1 MFRKILIVNRGEI
14 ALRVMRTCRE
24 MGIQTV
30 AVYSD
35 ADRTA
40 PHVLFAD
47 EAYHLGPAPSNQSYL
62 KQEKL
67 LEVLKASGA
76 DAVHPG
82 YGFLSEN
89 TAFAAAV
96 IKAGATF
103 IGPPAPAITLMGD
116 KTAARQ
122 QMIKAGVPVVP
133 GTEEPIEDVSEA
145 RRIAEKIGL
154 PVLVKA
160 AGGGGG
166 KGMRLVHKASE
177 FEKTV
182 AQAQREAASAFGD
195 GRVYIEKYLEEPHH
209 IEFQILADE
218 HGHVIHLNER
228 ECSIQR
234 RYQKVVEESPSP
246 FLTPEIRE
254 KMGQAAVEAARSCGY
269 TNAGTVEFLVD
280 KHRNF
285 YFLEMNTRLQVEHPV
300 TEMVTQIDLVAEQL
314 KIACGEPLSLT
325 QKDVRSTGHAIE
337 CRIYAEDARMDFAPS
352 TGVIQAL
359 FIPNGFGTRFDG
371 AIQTG
376 CEITP
381 FYDPM
386 LGKLVTWGND
396 RETALD
402 RMHRALSEFLVAGI
416 ETSIGFCDA
425 VVQHPTFRSGQ
436 YDTHFY
442 EMYKSDLLATLNDL
456 TPEAA
461 RAAALT
467 AAAHQLRQAANGRLI
482 SKNKN
487 KQPMNRWLQIRRGEQ
502 LQ

>member
-1 MFRKILIVNRGEI
+1 MFKKILITNRGEI

-30 AVYSD
+30 AVYSA

-47 EAYHLGPAPSNQSYL
+47 EAYAIGPAPSNQSYL
-62 KQEKL
+62 KQDKL
-67 LEVLKASGA
+67 LEVLKTSGA
-76 DAVHPG
+76 EAVHPG

-89 TAFAAAV
+89 TDFAAGVTA
-96 IKAGATF
+96 AGATF
-103 IGPPAPAITLMGD
+103 IGPPAKAITLMGN
-116 KTAARQ
+116 KTAARR

-133 GTEEPIEDVSEA
+133 GTEDPIEDVAAA
-145 RRIAEKIGL
+145 RKIAEKIGF

-166 KGMRLVHKASE
+166 KGMRLVSAATDFDS
-177 FEKTV
+177 TV

-209 IEFQILADE
+209 IEFQILADQQ
-218 HGHVIHLNER
+218 GHIIHLNER

-246 FLTPEIRE
+246 FLTPDLRE
-254 KMGQAAVEAARSCGY
+254 QMGRAAVEAARSCDY

-314 KIACGEPLSLT
+314 KIASGQALSLT
-325 QKDVRSTGHAIE
+325 QDEVRATGHAIE
-337 CRIYAEDARMDFAPS
+337 CRIYAEDARMEFTPS
-352 TGVIQAL
+352 TGVVQAL

-371 AIQTG
+371 AIQPG
-376 CEITP
+376 GEITP

-386 LGKLVTWGND
+386 LGKLVTWGMD
-396 RETALD
+396 RHTALD
-402 RMHRALSEFLVAGI
+402 RMHRALSEFLIAGI

-425 VVQHPTFRSGQ
+425 VVQHPEFRAGT

-442 EMYKSDLLATLNDL
+442 QLHKSDLLAVLNEL
-456 TPEAA
+456 TPEAEQ
-461 RAAALT
+461 AAAFT
-467 AAAHQLRQAANGRLI
+467 AAAHQLQQGANGKLHANGQKKPV
-482 SKNKN
+482 S
-487 KQPMNRWLQIRRGEQ
+487 QWLQIRRREQ

>member
-1 MFRKILIVNRGEI
+1 MFKKIMIANRGEI

-62 KQEKL
+62 NQAKL

-96 IKAGATF
+96 KKSGATF
-103 IGPPAPAITLMGD
+103 IGPPAHAITLMGD

-122 QMIKAGVPVVP
+122 QMIKASVPVVP
-133 GTEEPIEDVSEA
+133 GTEEPIADVSVA
-145 RRIAEKIGL
+145 RKIAEEIGF

-166 KGMRLVHKASE
+166 KGMRLVHEASE

-182 AQAQREAASAFGD
+182 AQAQREAESAFGD

-209 IEFQILADE
+209 IEFQILADQQ
-218 HGHVIHLNER
+218 GNVIHLNER

-246 FLTPEIRE
+246 FLTPDLRE
-254 KMGQAAVEAARSCGY
+254 EMGRAAVEAARSCGY

-280 KHRNF
+280 KHRKF

-314 KIACGEPLSLT
+314 KIADGQALSLT
-325 QKDVRSTGHAIE
+325 QKDIRSTGHAIE
-337 CRIYAEDARMDFAPS
+337 CRIYAEDARMEFAPS

-359 FIPNGFGTRFDG
+359 FVPNGFGTRFDG

-396 RETALD
+396 RTTALS
-402 RMHRALSEFLVAGI
+402 RMHRALSEFLIAGI

-425 VVQHPTFRSGQ
+425 VVQHPIFQSGT

-442 EMYKSDLLATLNDL
+442 EMYKADLLALLNNL
-456 TPEAA
+456 TPDAA
-461 RAAALT
+461 QAAAFT
-467 AAAHQLRQAANGRLI
+467 SAAHQLRQGANGRLV
-482 SKNKN
+482 KNGGEK
-487 KQPMNRWLQIRRGEQ
+487 PVSRWIQIRRGEQ

>member
-1 MFRKILIVNRGEI
+1 MFKKILIANRGEI

-30 AVYSD
+30 AIYSD

-47 EAYHLGPAPSNQSYL
+47 EAYHVGPAPSNQSYL

-67 LEVLKASGA
+67 LEVLADSGA

-96 IKAGATF
+96 KKAGATF
-103 IGPPAPAITLMGD
+103 IGPPAHAITLMGD

-133 GTEEPIEDVSEA
+133 GTETPIEDISKA
-145 RRIAEKIGL
+145 RKIAEEIGF

-166 KGMRLVHKASE
+166 KGMRLVWEAAE
-177 FEKTV
+177 FDKTV

-218 HGHVIHLNER
+218 QGNIIHLNER

-246 FLTPEIRE
+246 FLTSEMRTA
-254 KMGQAAVEAARSCGY
+254 MGQAAVEAARSCGY

-280 KHRNF
+280 KHRKF

-314 KIACGEPLSLT
+314 KIADGQPLSLT
-325 QKDVRSTGHAIE
+325 QKDVRSTGHAVE

-371 AIQTG
+371 AIQFG
-376 CEITP
+376 SEITP

-386 LGKLVTWGND
+386 LGKLVTWGKD
-396 RETALD
+396 RDAALD

-416 ETSIGFCDA
+416 ETSIGFCDV
-425 VVQHPTFRSGQ
+425 VVQHDTFRSGT

-442 EMYKSDLLATLNDL
+442 ELYKADLLEALNEL
-456 TPEAA
+456 SPEGAQ
-461 RAAALT
+461 AAAFTL
-467 AAAHQLRQAANGRLI
+467 AAHQLRQGANGRLTVNGHKKPVSQWI
-482 SKNKN
+482 
-487 KQPMNRWLQIRRGEQ
+487 QIRRREQ

>member
-1 MFRKILIVNRGEI
+1 MFKKILVANRGEI

-24 MGIQTV
+24 MGISTV

-47 EAYHLGPAPSNQSYL
+47 EAFGIGPAPSNQSYL
-62 KQEKL
+62 MQDKL
-67 LEVLKASGA
+67 LEVLKISGA

-89 TAFAAAV
+89 TEFASRVTAT
-96 IKAGATF
+96 GATF
-103 IGPPAPAITLMGD
+103 IGPPANAITLMGD

-133 GTEEPIEDVSEA
+133 GTEEPIMDVLAA
-145 RRIAEKIGL
+145 RSIAEKIGF

-166 KGMRLVHKASE
+166 KGMRLVHHAGE
-177 FEKTV
+177 FEHTV
-182 AQAQREAASAFGD
+182 AQAQREATSAFGD

-209 IEFQILADE
+209 IEFQILADT
-218 HGHVIHLNER
+218 HGNIIHLNER

-246 FLTPEIRE
+246 FMTPDLRA
-254 KMGQAAVEAARSCGY
+254 KMGSAAAEAARSCGY
-269 TNAGTVEFLVD
+269 TSAGTVEFLVD
-280 KHRNF
+280 KYRHF

-300 TEMVTQIDLVAEQL
+300 TEMVTQIDLVAEQI
-314 KIACGEPLSLT
+314 KIADGQPLTLS
-325 QKDVRSTGHAIE
+325 QKDVKSTGHAIE
-337 CRIYAEDARMDFAPS
+337 CRIYAEDARQDFMPS
-352 TGVIQAL
+352 TGTIKAL
-359 FIPNGFGTRFDG
+359 IIPNGFGTRFDG
-371 AIQTG
+371 AIRHG
-376 CEITP
+376 SEVTP

-386 LGKLVTWGND
+386 LGKLVTWGKD
-396 RETALD
+396 RKSALD
-402 RMHRALSEFLVAGI
+402 RMHRALSEFLIAGI

-425 VVQHPTFRSGQ
+425 VIQHPQFRNGP

-442 EMYKSDLLATLNDL
+442 QTYQADLLGKLNEI
-456 TPEAA
+456 TPEAGL
-461 RAAALT
+461 AAGLT
-467 AAAHQLRQAANGRLI
+467 AAAHQFQPGSNGKIHANGE
-482 SKNKN
+482 N
-487 KQPMNRWLQIRRGEQ
+487 KQVSSWVQIRRREQ